1 MPLCRCAVLHEL
13 VVPDASSV
21 CFPARLVSYAPAKR
35 TTRDRAISLR
45 QATAARLHGR
55 RDVNL
60 NSKWRAEQRRGG
72 EQRRGIGRALSP
84 LKLPLNQHHSHARAA
99 QRRLLGLPV
108 SWNASRKSAA
118 ARTTAAARPP
128 ADDGR
133 NEAMARRERSS
144 LSRPEMRMP
153 KPPQLHLPAPARR
166 MLPLKTRVEAS
177 EAGEKAGERAGDKA
191 GEKARE
197 KAAKRAS
204 SGADDLARHFGK
216 LLGAAPPAKPRA
228 SKEGMRVL
236 GLAFSRASHARLPS
250 RLPTI
255 RPPQLC

>member
-84 LKLPLNQHHSHARAA
+84 LKLPLNQHHPHARAA

-108 SWNASRKSAA
+108 TWNASRKSAA

-133 NEAMARRERSS
+133 NEAMARRERSA

-166 MLPLKTRVEAS
+166 TLQLKARVEAS
-177 EAGEKAGERAGDKA
+177 EAGEKAGE
-191 GEKARE
+191 
-197 KAAKRAS
+197 KAAQKAS